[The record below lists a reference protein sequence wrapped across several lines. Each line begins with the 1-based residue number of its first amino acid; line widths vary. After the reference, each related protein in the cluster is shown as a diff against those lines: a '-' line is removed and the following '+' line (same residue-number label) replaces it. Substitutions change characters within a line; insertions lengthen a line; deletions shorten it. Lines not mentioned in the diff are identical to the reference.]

1 MTFHSCFIHLL
12 SRQILQVRSKS
23 SWNILLFGDH
33 HPSFSDG
40 PRNIKEILSQGWAFH
55 LGFSSG
61 PPQKSCQIPF
71 IDSHLS
77 GFPIE
82 DFPAKNLQPTEARA
96 TSLEIVIDLDPVSQL
111 QKHLHQ
117 VAADEATATGHQDRV
132 VHHVLRASQGF
143 IYSLTTWKLR
153 KKKATHEETKPATFP
168 HIQIIVYTV
177 SHTKVC
183 AHVVIILYI

>member
-1 MTFHSCFIHLL
+1 MNHGTSKK
-12 SRQILQVRSKS
+12 SYRKVEPSILDFLQ
-23 SWNILLFGDH
+23 D
-33 HPSFSDG
+33 
-40 PRNIKEILSQGWAFH
+40 
-55 LGFSSG
+55 
-61 PPQKSCQIPF
+61 PPKKIMPNSLHRFPF
-71 IDSHLS
+71 A
-77 GFPIE
+77 
-82 DFPAKNLQPTEARA
+82 DFPFFGNKPKILKNLQPTQARA
-96 TSLEIVIDLDPVSQL
+96 TSLQIVIDLDPVSQL

-177 SHTKVC
+177 SHTKV
-183 AHVVIILYI
+183 